1 VRLRL
6 LVWILRFAQN
16 DTRRENEESMTFE
29 PWQWALLIAGAF
41 VVGLAKT
48 GIAGLGILFVA
59 LLANA
64 MPARQATGVVLPLL
78 ILGDVFAVLMYRRH
92 TEWRHLWK
100 LFPWTGAGVVVGWL
114 ALGHIDDGQ
123 TKRLVGGILAFLLAV
138 HYWRKSRPGPVENA
152 VAHAPPWV
160 AAGTGLM
167 AGFTT
172 LVANAA
178 GSVMTLYLL
187 AMRLPMLGF
196 LGTNAVFFLLLN
208 WFKVP
213 FMVNLGLINRQS
225 LWLNLWLA
233 PAVIAGCLVGRYMA
247 AKMNQKMFEAV
258 ALGLTA
264 LAAVKLLVF

>member
-1 VRLRL
+1 
-6 LVWILRFAQN
+6 
-16 DTRRENEESMTFE
+16 MTFE
-29 PWQWALLIAGAF
+29 PWQWVLLFAGAF
-41 VVGLAKT
+41 TVGLAKT

-59 LLANA
+59 VITLA
-64 MPARQATGVVLPLL
+64 MPARQATGVILPML
-78 ILGDVFAVLMYRRH
+78 ILGDVFGVLIYRRH

-114 ALGHIDDGQ
+114 ALGRIDSQQ
-123 TKRLVGGILAFLLAV
+123 TNRLVGAILLFLLAV
-138 HYWRKSRPGPVENA
+138 HYWRKSRQAPAEET
-152 VAHAPPWV
+152 VAHAPLWV

-187 AMRLPMLGF
+187 AMRLPKMGF
-196 LGTNAVFFLLLN
+196 LGTNAVFFLLIN

-213 FMVNLGLINRQS
+213 FMVNLGLINQES
-225 LWLNLWLA
+225 LWLNLKLA
-233 PAVIAGCLVGRYMA
+233 PAVIAGGLLGRSIA
-247 AKMNQKMFEAV
+247 ARMNQNVFEAV
-258 ALGLTA
+258 ALALTA

>member
-1 VRLRL
+1 MSRAIEGEGYSV
-6 LVWILRFAQN
+6 
-16 DTRRENEESMTFE
+16 TFE

-48 GIAGLGILFVA
+48 GIPGVSIMFVA

-64 MPARQATGVVLPLL
+64 MPARQATGVVLPML
-78 ILGDVFAVLMYRRH
+78 ILGDVFAVLLYRRH

-100 LFPWTGAGVVVGWL
+100 LFPWTGAGVVLGWL
-114 ALGHIDDGQ
+114 ALGQINDLQ
-123 TKRLVGGILAFLLAV
+123 TKRLIGGILAFLLAV
-138 HYWRKSRPGPVENA
+138 HYWRKSRQIPDEEVI
-152 VAHAPPWV
+152 AHAPPWM
-160 AAGTGLM
+160 AAGAGLM

-178 GSVMTLYLL
+178 GSVMTIYLL
-187 AMRLPMLGF
+187 AMRLPKLGF

-213 FMVNLGLINRQS
+213 FMVNLGLINGES

-233 PAVIAGCLVGRYMA
+233 PAVIAGCLAGRYMA
-247 AKMNQKMFEAV
+247 ARMNQRLFES
-258 ALGLTA
+258 TA
-264 LAAVKLLVF
+264 LVLTTLAATKLLFF